1 MGIALKNQ
9 MEINNLQTFV
19 TIAESGSFS
28 LASEQLFLTQPA
40 ISKRIAA
47 LEAELG
53 TALFDRIGRKVHLTE
68 AGQALLPRA
77 RSILLEVEDSRRAI
91 SNLSGHV
98 GGKLSI
104 GTSHHIGLHRL
115 PPVLRQFS
123 RDYPAVE
130 LDIQFLDSEEVCQ
143 AVEHGDLEMGIV
155 TLPLLP
161 IPKLATKIVWP
172 DPLTIV
178 VNREHPLLQLEAI
191 TIADL
196 AKHAAVLPAHGTYTR
211 EVIEHAF
218 TPLGLVLK
226 VTMSTNYLET
236 IKMMVQVGLGW
247 SVLPKAML
255 NKEMVAITLAGI
267 HLHRDLG
274 LVWHSVRTLSNAAKA
289 MMALLRQY

>member
-1 MGIALKNQ
+1 

-28 LASEQLFLTQPA
+28 LASERLFLTQPA

-47 LEAELG
+47 LETELG
-53 TALFDRIGRKVHLTE
+53 TSLFDRIGRKVYLTE

-91 SNLSGHV
+91 SNLSGRIA
-98 GGKLSI
+98 GRLSI

-123 RDYPAVE
+123 RDYPEVE
-130 LDIQFLDSEEVCQ
+130 LDIHFLDSEEVCQ
-143 AVEHGDLEMGIV
+143 AVEHGELEMGIV
-155 TLPLLP
+155 TLPLEP
-161 IPKLATKIVWP
+161 IPNLSTRVIWP
-172 DPLTIV
+172 DPLSIV
-178 VNREHPLLQLEAI
+178 VSREHPLLKLKTI
-191 TIADL
+191 TLTDL
-196 AKHAAVLPAHGTYTR
+196 AQHAAVLPAHGTYTR
-211 EVIEHAF
+211 EVIERAF
-218 TPLGLVLK
+218 KPLGLTLK

-255 NKEMVAITLAGI
+255 NMEMRGI
-267 HLHRDLG
+267 SLPQIRLHRDLG
-274 LVWHSVRTLSNAAKA
+274 LVWHSLRTLSNGAKA
-289 MMALLRQY
+289 MMALLKQY